1 MSGSLK
7 DRKLGM
13 IHAAAFTTQVVDK
26 FIKEIIPEVTVAHI
40 ADDTIQMANN
50 EAEIGTCP
58 KVNYAKFVGYAHNLE
73 EFGVDL
79 IMLAC
84 STFNRA
90 VEFARPMINTPM
102 LQIDRPMMELA
113 VKTGPRVG
121 LVATLPTTIPSSR
134 RLLEQA
140 AADVRKEIKIEESL
154 NSEAFQA
161 LRAGDPNKHNE
172 LLLAEID
179 RLSKSVDSIVL
190 AQVSMTALEP
200 YLTNTRVPVFNS
212 GRTGFTRVREILSA
226 I

>member
-50 EAEIGTCP
+50 EAEVGTCP

-140 AADVRKEIKIEESL
+140 AADAKKAIKIEESL

-179 RLSKSVDSIVL
+179 RLSKTVDSIVL

-226 I
+226 M

>member
-50 EAEIGTCP
+50 EAEVGTCP

-140 AADVRKEIKIEESL
+140 AAVAK
-154 NSEAFQA
+154 
-161 LRAGDPNKHNE
+161 
-172 LLLAEID
+172 
-179 RLSKSVDSIVL
+179 
-190 AQVSMTALEP
+190 
-200 YLTNTRVPVFNS
+200 
-212 GRTGFTRVREILSA
+212 
-226 I
+226 

>member
-7 DRKLGM
+7 DKKLGM

-73 EFGVDL
+73 EFGVNL

-140 AADVRKEIKIEESL
+140 AADAKKEIKIEESL

-172 LLLAEID
+172 LLLAAID

-200 YLTNTRVPVFNS
+200 FLTNTRVPVFNS

-226 I
+226 M

>member
-1 MSGSLK
+1 
-7 DRKLGM
+7 M

-50 EAEIGTCP
+50 EAEVGTCP

-121 LVATLPTTIPSSR
+121 LVATLPTTLPSSR

-140 AADVRKEIKIEESL
+140 AADAKKEIKIEESL

-161 LRAGDPNKHNE
+161 LRAGDPARHNE

-200 YLTNTRVPVFNS
+200 YLTSTRVPVFNS

-226 I
+226 L

>member
-7 DRKLGM
+7 DKKLGM

-73 EFGVDL
+73 EFGVNL

-140 AADVRKEIKIEESL
+140 AADAKKEVKIEESL
-154 NSEAFQA
+154 CSEAFQA

-200 YLTNTRVPVFNS
+200 YLTNTRVPVLNS

-226 I
+226 M